1 MDYRDTQYV
10 NADGKG
16 IFANI
21 GKIFVKKDESGKSKL
36 TTGAKVAAGTIAAGA
51 LAFGV
56 SKLMKKKGDGGSIV
70 PEQTSETKSSETT
83 TVATTSTMPQKNN
96 FISKRMAMI
105 EKSANRMWKESGTTL
120 SFKDWLNREKSK
132 FINFNGGEAS
142 MIINKPLN
150 DTIQQTVSEIKKA
163 AGYKEKPENKTIFGI
178 NKNIVIAAGVV
189 VTALIVYKLLKPKK

>member
-51 LAFGV
+51 LIFGA

-83 TVATTSTMPQKNN
+83 TVNTTSTYNQIPSGGKKNN
-96 FISKRMAMI
+96 
-105 EKSANRMWKESGTTL
+105 TL
-120 SFKDWLNREKSK
+120 LY
-132 FINFNGGEAS
+132 
-142 MIINKPLN
+142 
-150 DTIQQTVSEIKKA
+150 V
-163 AGYKEKPENKTIFGI
+163 GI
-178 NKNIVIAAGVV
+178 GAGVLAV
-189 VTALIVYKLLKPKK
+189 IGVIIYASKK

>member
-1 MDYRDTQYV
+1 
-10 NADGKG
+10 
-16 IFANI
+16 
-21 GKIFVKKDESGKSKL
+21 
-36 TTGAKVAAGTIAAGA
+36 
-51 LAFGV
+51 
-56 SKLMKKKGDGGSIV
+56 
-70 PEQTSETKSSETT
+70 
-83 TVATTSTMPQKNN
+83 
-96 FISKRMAMI
+96 MI

-150 DTIQQTVSEIKKA
+150 DTIQETVSEIKKA
-163 AGYKEKPENKTIFGI
+163 SGYKEKPENKTIFGI